1 MSEREGWRAAG
12 DEPRP
17 APGGADD
24 PSLSRLVGSLVDD
37 TRELVR
43 KEIELA
49 RAELA
54 DELRKARQAGIA
66 VGVGG
71 AVAAVGAL
79 LLVIMV
85 VQLLITFVGMAPWMA
100 YMLVGGAL
108 TIVGVMAL
116 LAGLRRA
123 QTIDPVPRETIDSVR
138 KDVAWLKERSPSD
151 RT

>member
-1 MSEREGWRAAG
+1 MSERELRRGPAADGPRRA
-12 DEPRP
+12 DE
-17 APGGADD
+17 A
-24 PSLSRLVGSLVDD
+24 SLAELVGSLVDD
-37 TRELVR
+37 ARLLLH

-49 RAELA
+49 RAEVS

-66 VGVGG
+66 LGVGG
-71 AVAAVGAL
+71 AIAAVGAL

-85 VQLLITFVGMAPWMA
+85 VQMLIAFVGMPAWMA

-116 LAGLRRA
+116 IAGARRA
-123 QTIDPVPRETIDSVR
+123 RAIDPLPRETIDSVR
-138 KDVAWLKERSPSD
+138 KDVEWLRERSPSD